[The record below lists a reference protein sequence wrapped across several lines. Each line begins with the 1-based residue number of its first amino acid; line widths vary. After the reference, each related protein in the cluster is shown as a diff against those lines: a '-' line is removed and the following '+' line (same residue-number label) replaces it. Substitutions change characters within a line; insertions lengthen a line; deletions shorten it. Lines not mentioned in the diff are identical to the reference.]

1 MAARTILHVDMDAF
15 FASVEQRDHPAWRGL
30 PVIVGAGP
38 HERGV
43 VSTCSYEARVFGVRS
58 AMPSR
63 TAYEKCPHGIFVKPR
78 MRVYQKVSAQVFE
91 ILGHYSPFVEGVSV
105 DEAFLD
111 ISGTVHLFGDA
122 RTLGERL
129 RAEVRAACG
138 LTCSVGIA
146 PNRLLAK
153 IGSEEAKPDGLFV
166 TPFGPDAIR
175 AWLAPQPV
183 RILWGVGRRTNELLA
198 KYGYRTCGDLQE
210 ADPRFLDRVLGE
222 TASRAIRAHACGEDA
237 SAVVWEDEAE
247 KSVSREHTFGV
258 DEADRAAVRA
268 TLLELVADVGRR
280 VRTRPRRARTAKLKL
295 RDALF
300 NTVTRQ
306 ARFELPARDDMTFRH
321 LALDLF
327 DREWP
332 AGARRRV
339 RLVGFGVAD
348 FTEGDDAEAA
358 PSLFPSPLAT
368 ERAKRERLAAALDR
382 LGGRD
387 RFCAILSC
395 SGRGTGPR
403 RDESEKR

>member
-1 MAARTILHVDMDAF
+1 M
-15 FASVEQRDHPAWRGL
+15 
-30 PVIVGAGP
+30 
-38 HERGV
+38 
-43 VSTCSYEARVFGVRS
+43 
-58 AMPSR
+58 
-63 TAYEKCPHGIFVKPR
+63 
-78 MRVYQKVSAQVFE
+78 
-91 ILGHYSPFVEGVSV
+91 
-105 DEAFLD
+105 
-111 ISGTVHLFGDA
+111 
-122 RTLGERL
+122 
-129 RAEVRAACG
+129 
-138 LTCSVGIA
+138 
-146 PNRLLAK
+146 
-153 IGSEEAKPDGLFV
+153 
-166 TPFGPDAIR
+166 
-175 AWLAPQPV
+175 
-183 RILWGVGRRTNELLA
+183 
-198 KYGYRTCGDLQE
+198 
-210 ADPRFLDRVLGE
+210 
-222 TASRAIRAHACGEDA
+222 
-237 SAVVWEDEAE
+237 
-247 KSVSREHTFGV
+247 SREHTFGV

-358 PSLFPSPLAT
+358 PSLFPSPLAA